1 MRKWFLLFIIA
12 ALPLAVSA
20 DEVKYGDLWYN
31 TYEEDATTGTAAYAE
46 VISSR
51 DYSYSGDITIPA
63 SIVYNEYTY
72 PVTAI
77 SERAFESCSEVTSVV
92 ISEGIKTI
100 GLCAFMSCNN
110 MTSVMIPSSVTQ
122 IDPWA
127 FSFCNNLVSV
137 ISKID
142 VPFEIDQS
150 VFSLNNEEVEGK
162 TVYTPSQA
170 ILYVPEGK
178 TSSYQSFTGWNMF
191 IDILEGDLIEGTD
204 GTFNYA
210 CATGS
215 KVATLVSGDYSG
227 LSNITI
233 PSTATIDGVVYAV
246 KTIGKEAFF
255 NCYNLESVTFSE
267 GLNAI
272 RYYAFGY
279 CYNAEFSSLPSSI
292 KVIDDN
298 AFFNCNRITNLVIPD
313 GCTTIGNRAFE
324 SCFGLVK
331 LELPKSL
338 TSIGDAAF
346 GSAEN
351 LAAVISHIEEPFDIN
366 KGTFCKSYYWNDN
379 VCIYNNSE

>member
-150 VFSLNNEEVEGK
+150 VFSLNNKEVEGK
-162 TVYTPSQA
+162 TVYTPSQ
-170 ILYVPEGK
+170 
-178 TSSYQSFTGWNMF
+178 
-191 IDILEGDLIEGTD
+191 
-204 GTFNYA
+204 
-210 CATGS
+210 
-215 KVATLVSGDYSG
+215 
-227 LSNITI
+227 
-233 PSTATIDGVVYAV
+233 
-246 KTIGKEAFF
+246 
-255 NCYNLESVTFSE
+255 
-267 GLNAI
+267 
-272 RYYAFGY
+272 
-279 CYNAEFSSLPSSI
+279 
-292 KVIDDN
+292 
-298 AFFNCNRITNLVIPD
+298 
-313 GCTTIGNRAFE
+313 
-324 SCFGLVK
+324 
-331 LELPKSL
+331 
-338 TSIGDAAF
+338 
-346 GSAEN
+346 
-351 LAAVISHIEEPFDIN
+351 
-366 KGTFCKSYYWNDN
+366 
-379 VCIYNNSE
+379 VC